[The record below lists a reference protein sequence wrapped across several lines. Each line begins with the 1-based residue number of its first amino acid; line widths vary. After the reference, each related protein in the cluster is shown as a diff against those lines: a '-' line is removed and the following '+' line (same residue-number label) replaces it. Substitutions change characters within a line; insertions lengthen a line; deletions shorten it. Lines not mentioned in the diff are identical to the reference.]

1 MFNKKKE
8 RNLLELVPLLANHV
22 ELQMKDG
29 GKGVL
34 IVQRANWAE
43 RFSIRF
49 LKQPSFRTIQMDE
62 YGTYALSQMK
72 NDATV
77 ADLANA
83 MSAHFGEDA
92 EPVLPRLTKFIQI
105 LESQEW
111 LVWKDE

>member
-8 RNLLELVPLLANHV
+8 RNLLELVPLLADHV
-22 ELQMKDG
+22 ELQTKED
-29 GKGVL
+29 GKGIL
-34 IVQRANWAE
+34 NVQRSNWVE

-49 LKQPSFRTIQMDE
+49 LKQPAVRSIQLDE

-72 NDATV
+72 DGATV
-77 ADLANA
+77 ADLAQR
-83 MSAHFGEDA
+83 MSTHFGEDA

-111 LVWKDE
+111 LIWKNE